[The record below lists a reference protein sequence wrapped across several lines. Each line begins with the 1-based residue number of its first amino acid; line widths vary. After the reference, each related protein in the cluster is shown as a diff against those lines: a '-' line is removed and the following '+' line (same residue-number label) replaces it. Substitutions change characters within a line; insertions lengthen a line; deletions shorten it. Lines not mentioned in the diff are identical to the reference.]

1 MLIYSVQSS
10 VVNPEPQGLSV
21 WVTISE
27 EDALQKSYHFQHAL
41 SLADKRINM
50 AEASSR
56 GQKES
61 RGSVFKPSPET
72 GPFTMIAIQSFSLN
86 LGAQHNLNQN
96 WQEGKTPFTR
106 WGEPMSHHVI
116 VVVRHAQLGYLGALR
131 PPRVVSAVTP
141 GW

>member
-1 MLIYSVQSS
+1 MLIYSAQSS
-10 VVNPEPQGLSV
+10 VVDPEPQGLSV

-27 EDALQKSYHFQHAL
+27 DDALQKKSHHFQHAL
-41 SLADKRINM
+41 SLADKRINV

-72 GPFTMIAIQSFSLN
+72 DLAALTAIQSFSPD
-86 LGAQHNLNQN
+86 LGAQRNLNQN
-96 WQEGKTPFTR
+96 WQEGKTPFAR
-106 WGEPMSHHVI
+106 RGETTSRHVT
-116 VVVRHAQLGYLGALR
+116 VVSHAQLGYLGALR
-131 PPRVVSAVTP
+131 PPRVVPAVTP

>member
-1 MLIYSVQSS
+1 MLIYSAQSS

-27 EDALQKSYHFQHAL
+27 DDALRRSYHFQQAL
-41 SLADKRINM
+41 SLADKRINV

-72 GPFTMIAIQSFSLN
+72 GLFTLTAIQSFSLN
-86 LGAQHNLNQN
+86 FGAQHNLNQKLARRKN
-96 WQEGKTPFTR
+96 TVYPLGRAHEPSCHRHRKTRST
-106 WGEPMSHHVI
+106 G
-116 VVVRHAQLGYLGALR
+116 
-131 PPRVVSAVTP
+131 VSGSTVAP
-141 GW
+141 

>member
-1 MLIYSVQSS
+1 MLIYSAQSS

-27 EDALQKSYHFQHAL
+27 DDALRRSYHFQQAL
-41 SLADKRINM
+41 SLADKRINV

-72 GPFTMIAIQSFSLN
+72 GLFTLTAIQSFSLN
-86 LGAQHNLNQN
+86 FGAQHNLNQN
-96 WQEGKTPFTR
+96 WQEGKTLFTR
-106 WGEPMSHHVI
+106 WGEPMSRHVI
-116 VVVRHAQLGYLGALR
+116 VIVRHVQLGYLGALW